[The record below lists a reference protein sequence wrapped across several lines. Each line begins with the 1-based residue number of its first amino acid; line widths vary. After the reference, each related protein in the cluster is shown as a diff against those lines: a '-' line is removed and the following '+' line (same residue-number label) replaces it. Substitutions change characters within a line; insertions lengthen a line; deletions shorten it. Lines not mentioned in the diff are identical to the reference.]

1 MIDSRQASFRHT
13 PADTALAAA
22 KPKDQSARRTGSRGG
37 HPEEDSPVFP
47 VPGPVLPWKQ
57 RAQAAKK
64 VAQHG
69 FSGDLPHQE
78 AEALKFIDII
88 CTVEVAGAI
97 RFVFGIHILS
107 GVLNI
112 VMAQIFPGSFPWD
125 VQPFQ
130 RQRMDHGQILRF
142 QVLQILSLIHI

>member
-37 HPEEDSPVFP
+37 HPGEDSPVFP

-64 VAQHG
+64 GGAAWFFWG
-69 FSGDLPHQE
+69 SPPSGSGG
-78 AEALKFIDII
+78 AE
-88 CTVEVAGAI
+88 
-97 RFVFGIHILS
+97 IH
-107 GVLNI
+107 
-112 VMAQIFPGSFPWD
+112 
-125 VQPFQ
+125 
-130 RQRMDHGQILRF
+130 
-142 QVLQILSLIHI
+142 